1 MYLYTDVEKTLL
13 VATLYSEAEAIS
25 ETHARLMLLLIRW
38 IRAVEHVTRA
48 HNIKVCYSVLQ
59 CVAVWCIVSLLIR
72 LIRAVEHVTRA
83 HNIKLQHQ
91 CVAVCCSVLQ
101 CAAVCCSV
109 VQCGAVWCSVL
120 LLIRWIRAV
129 EHVTRAHNIKV
140 CCSVLQ
146 CVAVCSSV
154 LQCGAVWC
162 SVVQGAAVCCS
173 VL

>member
-1 MYLYTDVEKTLL
+1 
-13 VATLYSEAEAIS
+13 VATLYSEVEAIS
-25 ETHARLMLLLIRW
+25 ETHARLM
-38 IRAVEHVTRA
+38 
-48 HNIKVCYSVLQ
+48 
-59 CVAVWCIVSLLIR
+59 
-72 LIRAVEHVTRA
+72 
-83 HNIKLQHQ
+83 
-91 CVAVCCSVLQ
+91 
-101 CAAVCCSV
+101 
-109 VQCGAVWCSVL
+109 L